1 MARLDTR
8 LRRWM
13 EELADMRIGIPY
25 GLSVFRRVVAMSDGE
40 STIHAKS
47 IARSD
52 ANLAPPVFQGFRE
65 MRVAPA

>member
-1 MARLDTR
+1 
-8 LRRWM
+8 
-13 EELADMRIGIPY
+13 MRIGIPY